1 MSGESKNELI
11 NDSTSDRILTIPN
24 VLSLLRALGI
34 PLLLWLMLVKEFDG
48 WAIFVL
54 AIAGI
59 SDYADGKIARAFNQ
73 SSKLGAM
80 LDPAVDRLYI
90 AATLIALTV
99 RDVIP
104 LWILLLLIARDLLLA
119 TTLPSLY
126 KIGPGPME
134 VTFLGKAATF
144 NLLYAFP
151 FLLLASGDSILA
163 RFADS
168 LAWAFAG
175 WGVALYV
182 LTGLSYFLGA
192 RRLIK
197 DSSSANQQE

>member
-1 MSGESKNELI
+1 MSEAEA
-11 NDSTSDRILTIPN
+11 SDRILTIPN
-24 VLSLLRALGI
+24 ALSFLRALGI
-34 PLLLWLMLVKEFDG
+34 PLLIWLILVKEFDG

-54 AIAGI
+54 TIAGI

-90 AATLIALTV
+90 VATLIALAI
-99 RDVIP
+99 RDVVP
-104 LWILLLLIARDLLLA
+104 LWILVLLVARDLLLA
-119 TTLPSLY
+119 TTLPALY
-126 KIGPGPME
+126 KIGHGPME

-175 WGVALYV
+175 WGVALYL
-182 LTGLSYFLGA
+182 LTGVSYFLGA
-192 RRLIK
+192 RRIIQ
-197 DSSSANQQE
+197 DSKS

>member
-1 MSGESKNELI
+1 MTDEEV
-11 NDSTSDRILTIPN
+11 SDRILTIPN
-24 VLSLLRALGI
+24 LLSFLRALGI
-34 PLLLWLMLVKEFDG
+34 PLLIWLILVKEFDG

-54 AIAGI
+54 TVAGI

-90 AATLIALTV
+90 AATLIALAI
-99 RDVIP
+99 RDVVP

-119 TTLPSLY
+119 TTLPALY
-126 KIGPGPME
+126 KIGHGPMA

-151 FLLLASGDSILA
+151 FLLLASGDSFLA

-175 WGVALYV
+175 WGVALYL
-182 LTGLSYFLGA
+182 LTGFSYFLGA
-192 RRLIK
+192 RRIIQ
-197 DSSSANQQE
+197 DSKS

>member
-1 MSGESKNELI
+1 MNKEE
-11 NDSTSDRILTIPN
+11 DSDRIFTIPN
-24 VLSLLRALGI
+24 LLSFLRALGI
-34 PLLLWLMLVKEFDG
+34 PLLIWLILVKEFDG
-48 WAIFVL
+48 WAVFVL
-54 AIAGI
+54 TVAGI

-90 AATLIALTV
+90 AATLIALAI
-99 RDVIP
+99 RDVVP

-119 TTLPSLY
+119 TTLPALY
-126 KIGPGPME
+126 KIGHGPME

-175 WGVALYV
+175 WGVALYL
-182 LTGLSYFLGA
+182 LTGFSYFLGA
-192 RRLIK
+192 RRIIQ
-197 DSSSANQQE
+197 DSKSQNAQ

>member
-1 MSGESKNELI
+1 MNKEE
-11 NDSTSDRILTIPN
+11 DSDRILTIPN
-24 VLSLLRALGI
+24 LLSFLRALGI
-34 PLLLWLMLVKEFDG
+34 PLLIWLILVKEFDG
-48 WAIFVL
+48 WAVFVL
-54 AIAGI
+54 TVAGI

-90 AATLIALTV
+90 AATLIALAI
-99 RDVIP
+99 RDVVP

-119 TTLPSLY
+119 TTLPALY
-126 KIGPGPME
+126 KIGHGPME

-175 WGVALYV
+175 WGVALYL
-182 LTGLSYFLGA
+182 LTGFSYFLGA
-192 RRLIK
+192 RRII
-197 DSSSANQQE
+197 QESKSQNAQ

>member
-1 MSGESKNELI
+1 MSEAEA
-11 NDSTSDRILTIPN
+11 SDRILTIPN
-24 VLSLLRALGI
+24 ALSFLRALGI
-34 PLLLWLMLVKEFDG
+34 PLLIWLILVKEFDG

-54 AIAGI
+54 TIAGI

-90 AATLIALTV
+90 AATLIALAI
-99 RDVIP
+99 RDVVP
-104 LWILLLLIARDLLLA
+104 LWILVLLVARDLLLA
-119 TTLPSLY
+119 TTLPALY
-126 KIGPGPME
+126 KIGHGPME

-175 WGVALYV
+175 WGVALYL
-182 LTGLSYFLGA
+182 LTGFSYFLGA
-192 RRLIK
+192 RRII
-197 DSSSANQQE
+197 QESKSQNAQ

>member
-1 MSGESKNELI
+1 MSSESKNELE
-11 NDSTSDRILTIPN
+11 NDPASDRILTIPN
-24 VLSLLRALGI
+24 VLSFLRALGI

-126 KIGPGPME
+126 KIGHGPME

-175 WGVALYV
+175 WGL
-182 LTGLSYFLGA
+182 LCTF
-192 RRLIK
+192 
-197 DSSSANQQE
+197 

>member
-1 MSGESKNELI
+1 MSSESKNDL
-11 NDSTSDRILTIPN
+11 DKDPASDRILTIPN
-24 VLSLLRALGI
+24 VLSFLRALGI
-34 PLLLWLMLVKEFDG
+34 PLLIWLMLVKEFDG

-126 KIGPGPME
+126 KIGQVPI
-134 VTFLGKAATF
+134 FCC
-144 NLLYAFP
+144 LL
-151 FLLLASGDSILA
+151 SG
-163 RFADS
+163 R
-168 LAWAFAG
+168 
-175 WGVALYV
+175 
-182 LTGLSYFLGA
+182 
-192 RRLIK
+192 
-197 DSSSANQQE
+197 

>member
-1 MSGESKNELI
+1 MVRGIMNNEEV
-11 NDSTSDRILTIPN
+11 SDRILTIPN
-24 VLSLLRALGI
+24 LLSFLRALGI
-34 PLLLWLMLVKEFDG
+34 PLLIWLILVKEFDG
-48 WAIFVL
+48 WAVFVL
-54 AIAGI
+54 TVAGI

-90 AATLIALTV
+90 AATLIALAI
-99 RDVIP
+99 RDVVP

-119 TTLPSLY
+119 TTLPALY
-126 KIGPGPME
+126 KIGHGPME

-151 FLLLASGDSILA
+151 FLLLASGASILA

-175 WGVALYV
+175 WGVALYL
-182 LTGLSYFLGA
+182 LTGFSYFLGA
-192 RRLIK
+192 RRIIQ
-197 DSSSANQQE
+197 DSKSQNAQ

>member
-1 MSGESKNELI
+1 MSEAEV
-11 NDSTSDRILTIPN
+11 SDRILTIPN
-24 VLSLLRALGI
+24 ALSFLRALGI
-34 PLLLWLMLVKEFDG
+34 PLLIWLILVKEFDG

-54 AIAGI
+54 TIAGI

-90 AATLIALTV
+90 VATLIALAI
-99 RDVIP
+99 RDVVP
-104 LWILLLLIARDLLLA
+104 LWILVLLVARDLLLA
-119 TTLPSLY
+119 TTLPALY
-126 KIGPGPME
+126 KIGHGPME

-175 WGVALYV
+175 WGVALYL

-192 RRLIK
+192 RRIIQ
-197 DSSSANQQE
+197 DSKSQNAQ

>member
-1 MSGESKNELI
+1 MSSESKNDLE
-11 NDSTSDRILTIPN
+11 NEPASDRILTIPN
-24 VLSLLRALGI
+24 VLSFLRALGI

-126 KIGPGPME
+126 KIGHGPME

-182 LTGLSYFLGA
+182 LTGISYFLGD
-192 RRLIK
+192 RRLIG
-197 DSSSANQQE
+197 DSKSHNKE

>member
-1 MSGESKNELI
+1 MTEEEV
-11 NDSTSDRILTIPN
+11 SDRILTIPN
-24 VLSLLRALGI
+24 LLSFLRALGI
-34 PLLLWLMLVKEFDG
+34 PLLIWLILVKEFDG

-54 AIAGI
+54 TIAGI

-90 AATLIALTV
+90 AATLIALAI
-99 RDVIP
+99 RDVVP
-104 LWILLLLIARDLLLA
+104 LWILVLLVARDLLLA
-119 TTLPSLY
+119 TTLPALY
-126 KIGPGPME
+126 KIGHGPME

-151 FLLLASGDSILA
+151 FLLLASGDSILV

-175 WGVALYV
+175 WGVALYL
-182 LTGLSYFLGA
+182 LTGFSYFLGA
-192 RRLIK
+192 RRIIQ
-197 DSSSANQQE
+197 DSKSQNAQ

>member
-1 MSGESKNELI
+1 MSSESKNDFD
-11 NDSTSDRILTIPN
+11 NDPASDRILTIPN
-24 VLSLLRALGI
+24 VLSFLRALGI

-104 LWILLLLIARDLLLA
+104 LCILLLLIARDLLLA

-126 KIGPGPME
+126 KIGHGPME

-151 FLLLASGDSILA
+151 FLLLASGDSMLA

-192 RRLIK
+192 RGLIK
-197 DSSSANQQE
+197 DSSSANQ

>member
-1 MSGESKNELI
+1 MSSESKNDLD
-11 NDSTSDRILTIPN
+11 NDPASDRILTIPN
-24 VLSLLRALGI
+24 VLSFLRALGI

-80 LDPAVDRLYI
+80 LDPAGDRLYI

-126 KIGPGPME
+126 KIGHGPME

-151 FLLLASGDSILA
+151 FLLLASGDSMLA

-182 LTGLSYFLGA
+182 LTGISYFLGA
-192 RRLIK
+192 RRLIG
-197 DSSSANQQE
+197 DSKSHNRQ

>member
-1 MSGESKNELI
+1 MSEAEA
-11 NDSTSDRILTIPN
+11 SDRILTIPN
-24 VLSLLRALGI
+24 ALSFLRALGI
-34 PLLLWLMLVKEFDG
+34 PLLIWLILVKEFDG

-54 AIAGI
+54 TIAGI

-90 AATLIALTV
+90 AATLIALAI
-99 RDVIP
+99 RDVVP
-104 LWILLLLIARDLLLA
+104 LWILVLLVARDLLLA
-119 TTLPSLY
+119 TTLPALY
-126 KIGPGPME
+126 KIGHGPME

-175 WGVALYV
+175 WGVALYL
-182 LTGLSYFLGA
+182 LTGFSYFLGA
-192 RRLIK
+192 RRIIQ
-197 DSSSANQQE
+197 DSKSQNAQ

>member
-1 MSGESKNELI
+1 MSSESKN
-11 NDSTSDRILTIPN
+11 DRILTIPN
-24 VLSLLRALGI
+24 VLSFLRALGI

-59 SDYADGKIARAFNQ
+59 SDYADGKIARTFNQ

-104 LWILLLLIARDLLLA
+104 LWILLLLVARDLLLA

-126 KIGPGPME
+126 KIGHGPME

-182 LTGLSYFLGA
+182 LTGLSYFLEA

-197 DSSSANQQE
+197 DSKSENQQE

>member
-1 MSGESKNELI
+1 MSEAEV
-11 NDSTSDRILTIPN
+11 SDRILTIPN
-24 VLSLLRALGI
+24 ALSFLRALGI
-34 PLLLWLMLVKEFDG
+34 PLLIWLILVKEFDG

-54 AIAGI
+54 TIAGI

-90 AATLIALTV
+90 AATLIALAI
-99 RDVIP
+99 RDVVP
-104 LWILLLLIARDLLLA
+104 LWILV
-119 TTLPSLY
+119 LY
-126 KIGPGPME
+126 KIGHGPME

-175 WGVALYV
+175 WGVALYL
-182 LTGLSYFLGA
+182 LTGFSYFLGA
-192 RRLIK
+192 RRIIQ
-197 DSSSANQQE
+197 DSKSQNAQ

>member
-1 MSGESKNELI
+1 MTDEVSN
-11 NDSTSDRILTIPN
+11 RILTIPN
-24 VLSLLRALGI
+24 LLSFLRALGI
-34 PLLLWLMLVKEFDG
+34 PLLIWLILVKEFDG

-54 AIAGI
+54 TIAGI
-59 SDYADGKIARAFNQ
+59 SDYVDGKIARAFNQ

-90 AATLIALTV
+90 AATLIALAI
-99 RDVIP
+99 RDVVP
-104 LWILLLLIARDLLLA
+104 LWILVLLVARDLLLA
-119 TTLPSLY
+119 TTLPVLY
-126 KIGPGPME
+126 KIGHGPME

-175 WGVALYV
+175 WGVALYL
-182 LTGLSYFLGA
+182 LTGFSYFLGA
-192 RRLIK
+192 RRIIQ
-197 DSSSANQQE
+197 DSKSQNAQ

>member
-1 MSGESKNELI
+1 MTEEEV
-11 NDSTSDRILTIPN
+11 SDRILTIPN
-24 VLSLLRALGI
+24 LLSFLRALGI
-34 PLLLWLMLVKEFDG
+34 PLLIWLILVKEFDG

-54 AIAGI
+54 TIAGI

-90 AATLIALTV
+90 VATLIALAI
-99 RDVIP
+99 RDVVP
-104 LWILLLLIARDLLLA
+104 LWILVLLVARDLLLA
-119 TTLPSLY
+119 TTLPALY
-126 KIGPGPME
+126 KIGHGPME

-175 WGVALYV
+175 WGVALYL
-182 LTGLSYFLGA
+182 LTGFSYFLGA
-192 RRLIK
+192 RRIIQ
-197 DSSSANQQE
+197 DSKSQNDQ

>member
-1 MSGESKNELI
+1 M
-11 NDSTSDRILTIPN
+11 
-24 VLSLLRALGI
+24 RALGI
-34 PLLLWLMLVKEFDG
+34 PLLIWLILVKEFDG

-73 SSKLGAM
+73 SSKLGAI

-90 AATLIALTV
+90 AATLIALAI
-99 RDVIP
+99 RDVVP
-104 LWILLLLIARDLLLA
+104 LWILVFLVARDLLLA
-119 TTLPSLY
+119 TTLPALY
-126 KIGPGPME
+126 KIGHGPMK

-175 WGVALYV
+175 WGVALYL
-182 LTGLSYFLGA
+182 LTGFSYFLGA
-192 RRLIK
+192 RRIIQ
-197 DSSSANQQE
+197 DSKSQNAQ

>member
-1 MSGESKNELI
+1 MSEAEV
-11 NDSTSDRILTIPN
+11 SDRILTIPN
-24 VLSLLRALGI
+24 ALSFLRALGI
-34 PLLLWLMLVKEFDG
+34 PLLIWLILVKEFDG

-54 AIAGI
+54 TIAGI

-90 AATLIALTV
+90 AATLIALAI
-99 RDVIP
+99 RDVVP
-104 LWILLLLIARDLLLA
+104 LWILVLLVARDLLLA
-119 TTLPSLY
+119 KTLPALY
-126 KIGPGPME
+126 KIGHGPME

-175 WGVALYV
+175 WGVALYL
-182 LTGLSYFLGA
+182 LTGVSYFLGA
-192 RRLIK
+192 RRIIQ
-197 DSSSANQQE
+197 DSKSQNAQ